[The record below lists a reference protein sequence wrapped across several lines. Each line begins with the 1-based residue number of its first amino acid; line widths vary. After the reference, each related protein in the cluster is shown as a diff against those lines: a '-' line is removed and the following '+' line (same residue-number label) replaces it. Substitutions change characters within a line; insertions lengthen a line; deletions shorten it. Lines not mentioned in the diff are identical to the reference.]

1 MAIDPLFSTSSITP
15 LGMAK
20 RTPGTVL
27 SIDGPEDFSTVMVN
41 LARESAANIKAA
53 ENTSMQGIQGR
64 VAMQDVVQS
73 VLKAQTSLQTVL
85 ALRDKAIT
93 AYQSVTSMTI

>member
-20 RTPGTVL
+20 KTPGTVP
-27 SIDGPEDFSTVMVN
+27 SIDGEDFSTVMVN
-41 LARESAANIKAA
+41 LARESAASMKAA
-53 ENTSMQGIQGR
+53 EHTSIQGIQGS
-64 VAMQDVVQS
+64 AAIQDVVQS
-73 VLKAQTSLQTVL
+73 VMKAHTSLQTVL

-93 AYQSVTSMTI
+93 AYQSITSMPI

>member
-20 RTPGTVL
+20 KTPGTVS
-27 SIDGPEDFSTVMVN
+27 SIDGSEDFSTVMVN
-41 LARESAANIKAA
+41 LARESAGNIKAA

-64 VAMQDVVQS
+64 AAIQDVVQS

-93 AYQSVTSMTI
+93 AYQSITSMPI